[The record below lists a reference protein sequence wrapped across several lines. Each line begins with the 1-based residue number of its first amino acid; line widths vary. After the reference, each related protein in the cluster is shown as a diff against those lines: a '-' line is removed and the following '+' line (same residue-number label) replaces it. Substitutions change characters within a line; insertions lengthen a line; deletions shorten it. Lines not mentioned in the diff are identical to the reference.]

1 MREKPCFTP
10 HPTASGGHLL
20 PQGEKG
26 NHDLPQ
32 RQRHDQGDQQTALG
46 ERQWFAGEQ
55 FSAADIL
62 MATVLRGL
70 RHTDILADYPALNAY
85 LERCTARPAFR
96 RALAEQMA
104 PFKANEPA

>member
-1 MREKPCFTP
+1 
-10 HPTASGGHLL
+10 
-20 PQGEKG
+20 
-26 NHDLPQ
+26 
-32 RQRHDQGDQQTALG
+32 
-46 ERQWFAGEQ
+46 
-55 FSAADIL
+55 

-70 RHTDILADYPALNAY
+70 RHTAILADYPALNAY